1 MKLSLFRRT
10 LPLLFLLFAHQI
22 HAQTQRQANDSRES
36 TASISGR
43 VTIDGKPAVNS
54 LVTLSEFNP
63 DGEGGKKGAPGG
75 AVRQRYFAKVKT
87 DNDGRYRFMRLA
99 GGAYSIHALSHA
111 YASKEKC
118 RFGSNCREAPLD
130 DGESLE
136 NVDFTFVRGGV
147 ITGRVTDA
155 EDRPVIGSGLLCFRV
170 NRKGEPEADSNFG
183 NDPVMQTDDRGVYRL
198 YGLPAG
204 RYIIGVGGERASFQA
219 NPRLPATFHPDVTDR
234 RQARVIEVKEAE
246 VAEGIDIRV
255 GQPRKIY
262 EASGRVVD
270 GDNGQAVPN
279 ARLRCWRSDEN
290 DGSLKDVPVI
300 SNDQGQFKITELI
313 SGLYNLNLLD
323 DENVSGPYYSEV
335 TRFVVNDADVSGLE
349 LKAFRGS
356 TVSGIVVAA
365 GVTDPA
371 VKSKLQQSALEVS
384 FLGDRDP
391 ATANPGNLP
400 GLSSD
405 LSADGGFRFNGVP
418 PGKLMFL
425 YLKPANH
432 GSGRIPFTINR
443 IERDGAQVSHIIE
456 IGSGE
461 QVDNLRIFV
470 DFANGSIRGQV
481 KIVGGD
487 LPQGCRLKV
496 HASRIG
502 ASEKS
507 GGSPMFQSR
516 GGFIW
521 VDESGRFLME
531 GLAPGEIEFEVT
543 AVVTNDADGVE
554 RPSGAEAV
562 KQRVTV
568 NNDVVTSVTI
578 NFDPT
583 RRRQ

>member
-1 MKLSLFRRT
+1 MRLSLFRRT
-10 LPLLFLLFAHQI
+10 FPLLFLLFAPQI
-22 HAQTQRQANDSRES
+22 HAQTQRQSNDNRES
-36 TASISGR
+36 AASISGR

-54 LVTLSEFNP
+54 LVTLSEFNR
-63 DGEGGKKGAPGG
+63 DGEDGKKGASGG
-75 AVRQRYFAKVKT
+75 AVRQHTFAKVKT

-99 GGAYSIHALSHA
+99 EGHYSIHALSES
-111 YASKEKC
+111 YVSKENC
-118 RFGSNCREAPLD
+118 GDGNNCREVSLD
-130 DGESLE
+130 DGEALE
-136 NVDFTFVRGGV
+136 NVDFSFVRGAV

-170 NRKGEPEADSNFG
+170 NGKGEPEAGSNFG
-183 NDPVMQTDDRGVYRL
+183 DDPVMETDDRGIYRL

-204 RYIIGVGGERASFQA
+204 RYIIGVGGERSSIRA

-234 RQARVIEVKEAE
+234 RHARVIEVKEAE

-270 GDNGQAVPN
+270 GDNGQAIPN
-279 ARLRCWRSDEN
+279 ARLHCWRFNEN

-300 SNDQGQFKITELI
+300 ANDQGQFKITGLI

-323 DENVSGPYYSEV
+323 DEDVSGPYFCEG
-335 TRFVVNDADVSGLE
+335 TRFVVNDSDVSGLE

-371 VKSKLQQSALEVS
+371 VKSKLRQSALQVS

-391 ATANPGNLP
+391 ATANPGNLS
-400 GLSSD
+400 GRSSN

-425 YLKPANH
+425 YLEPADH
-432 GSGRIPFTINR
+432 RSGKILFTINR
-443 IERDGAQVSHIIE
+443 IERDGAQVSQIIE

-461 QVDNLRIFV
+461 QVENLRIFV
-470 DFANGSIRGQV
+470 DYANASIRGQV

-487 LPQGCRLKV
+487 LPQGWRLKV

-507 GGSPMFQSR
+507 GGSPMFQSG

-543 AVVTNDADGVE
+543 AVVTNGADGGE
-554 RPSGAEAV
+554 QPSGAEAV

-568 NNDVVTSVTI
+568 NNDVVTPVTI